1 VTDVPPH
8 VDDVRLRTMLLAA
21 DESALSEAYDLHAPS
36 AFALAHR
43 ITGDRAGAEDAVQE
57 AFLELWRNPGR
68 FDPDAGSLRTWL
80 ATIARRRAIDWL
92 RRQSAQRTYLTRL
105 AGQAPIAATVEED
118 VIGAATA
125 KAVRECV
132 RDLPRLYRDPIAL
145 AYYYGLSY
153 REVAVELGV
162 PEGTAKSRLRSGLHH
177 LAQRMSAAG
186 YPPA

>member
-1 VTDVPPH
+1 VTDVPAAPE
-8 VDDVRLRTMLLAA
+8 DVRLRTMLLAA
-21 DESALSEAYDLHAPS
+21 DESALSEAYDRHGAA
-36 AFALAHR
+36 AFALAFR
-43 ITGDRAGAEDAVQE
+43 ITGDRCGAEDAVQE

-68 FDPDAGSLRTWL
+68 FDPDTGSLRTWL

-92 RRQSAQRTYLTRL
+92 RRQSAQRGYLTRL
-105 AGQAPIAATVEED
+105 AGQAPIEPGVEED

-145 AYYYGLSY
+145 AYYYGLTY

-177 LAQRMSAAG
+177 LAERMSAAG
-186 YPPA
+186 YPAG